1 MHRERLRHR
10 WDFLTVHEGKQ
21 MGPEAMRLLA
31 QTSAEGL
38 ELLLH
43 TMTQK
48 SQTPSMLTR
57 YRRIDMHC
65 GKRSHSAPTNKAQ
78 YSSQM

>member
-1 MHRERLRHR
+1 
-10 WDFLTVHEGKQ
+10 

-43 TMTQK
+43 TLSRLQK
-48 SQTPSMLTR
+48 S
-57 YRRIDMHC
+57 RRVSNRCSFFAWAAGGIFIPRA
-65 GKRSHSAPTNKAQ
+65 KQ
-78 YSSQM
+78 